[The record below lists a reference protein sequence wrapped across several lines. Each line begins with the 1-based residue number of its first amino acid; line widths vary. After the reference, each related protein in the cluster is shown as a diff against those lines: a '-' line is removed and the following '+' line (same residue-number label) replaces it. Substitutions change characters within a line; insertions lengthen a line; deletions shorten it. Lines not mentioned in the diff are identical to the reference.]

1 MLLSTWDPGDGSIS
15 ESFWTFR
22 GRALL
27 KEMGHRVCIMR
38 LCNLAT
44 FLLAYCFLPTGRM
57 WRATSDY
64 CCCVISSMTDFI
76 HYETVSQ
83 NKPFFFCI
91 ASSHVFGHNE
101 KEPLGSQPQICT
113 HILSMFFLFMVHDS
127 CLSNIIVTKT
137 LTKIKPGEERI
148 YFTYLAMS
156 LALTVEKS
164 RQKLKQLVSSHLH
177 SWAQRTECTQATT
190 PLIAADTHPRVSSS
204 WNATF
209 HCRMGLSTL
218 INNQDNLSIDMHTF
232 SPGDSRLCKVDT

>member
-164 RQKLKQLVSSHLH
+164 RQKLKQLVSSHHIHELRELSVPRLPLH
-177 SWAQRTECTQATT
+177 WLQLIHT
-190 PLIAADTHPRVSSS
+190 PGSAVHEML
-204 WNATF
+204 
-209 HCRMGLSTL
+209 LSTVGWVSL
-218 INNQDNLSIDMHTF
+218 
-232 SPGDSRLCKVDT
+232 P